1 MTCML
6 EIKPLNF
13 SLLIAKCDTLGSKKK
28 KNILSFTSIQVYPTM
43 TTFASEKPGYVMVYL
58 F

>member
-28 KNILSFTSIQVYPTM
+28 KKYSLIHFYTSLPNYDNLC
-43 TTFASEKPGYVMVYL
+43 F
-58 F
+58 